1 MTQRLFLNKDLEA
14 SHVGDLQV
22 WGDKGLLSPVAKGQN
37 SRGLSLCG
45 THAVIGKF
53 K

>member
-1 MTQRLFLNKDLEA
+1 M
-14 SHVGDLQV
+14 GDLQV
-22 WGDKGLLSPVAKGQN
+22 WGDKGLLSPVAKGQD

-45 THAVIGKF
+45 MGAVIGKF